1 MQVSDRRGE
10 DVGAGPVRSAIIF
23 HGEVQLCIMKSGAL
37 RREETVK
44 ANATREPFDA
54 CAALI
59 GTVMLGAGILGA
71 GILGPSILGACML
84 GDSIGGA

>member
-1 MQVSDRRGE
+1 
-10 DVGAGPVRSAIIF
+10 
-23 HGEVQLCIMKSGAL
+23 MKSLAL